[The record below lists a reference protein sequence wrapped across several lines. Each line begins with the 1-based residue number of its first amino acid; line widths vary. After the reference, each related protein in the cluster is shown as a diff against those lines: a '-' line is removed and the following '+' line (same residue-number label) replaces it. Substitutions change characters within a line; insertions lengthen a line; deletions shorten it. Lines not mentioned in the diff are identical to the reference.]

1 MCRIAPVGPMFSA
14 VVSAEYVINVLAF
27 TESLVASHWKTKV
40 EMICNY
46 LLFCNCP
53 VFMNIP

>member
-27 TESLVASHWKTKV
+27 TESLVKDKSRNDL
-40 EMICNY
+40 E
-46 LLFCNCP
+46 LF
-53 VFMNIP
+53 IIL